1 MCACRRQCLL
11 LTSCS
16 LHSQQ
21 PSWSCKP
28 VTMLPPELC
37 HPACHSQLLSRSR
50 LMRWCGEDVLL
61 PRRCDVRVPSTMLA
75 THTMQLALTATILEL

>member
-1 MCACRRQCLL
+1 MCAYFRRCWL

-28 VTMLPPELC
+28 VTMLPPKSS
-37 HPACHSQLLSRSR
+37 HPTCHSLRLYRSR
-50 LMRWCGEDVLL
+50 LMRGCGETVIL
-61 PRRCDVRVPSTMLA
+61 PRNCDVRVPSTMLA
-75 THTMQLALTATILEL
+75 THIIQPTLTATILEL